1 MEKLIINSNN
11 GKLNLPDLPQNCIFN
26 KVITGCGGTT
36 IALFN
41 DKNYVIAVPTT
52 ELITNKTGLVSAG
65 LSKIT
70 SPDGK
75 EQSVFGLFGEFTYM
89 VKKHLKMYL
98 ATEGIKKIMCTYD
111 KVKYL
116 DRYLKPADYQLLVDE
131 YHLLLKAY
139 SYRSNA
145 IEGVLKH
152 YKD

>member
-11 GKLNLPDLPQNCIFN
+11 GKLNLSDLPQNCIFN

-75 EQSVFGLFGEFTYM
+75 EQ
-89 VKKHLKMYL
+89 
-98 ATEGIKKIMCTYD
+98 
-111 KVKYL
+111 
-116 DRYLKPADYQLLVDE
+116 
-131 YHLLLKAY
+131 
-139 SYRSNA
+139 
-145 IEGVLKH
+145 
-152 YKD
+152 